1 MDFRICQTST
11 ASPAKPGGLPL
22 TLERNV
28 ALRMPNEQ
36 DFIRRA
42 AAWRIRSVELNRWIQ
57 AQAVGK

>member
-1 MDFRICQTST
+1 V
-11 ASPAKPGGLPL
+11 GHLVEL
-22 TLERNV
+22 TPCSISREAHIL
-28 ALRMPNEQ
+28 LSQGHNEQ